1 MELSKFYLKEKAKL
15 FWLFKLLFI
24 KGGKQQCLPFV
35 CSNLGV
41 EIFLKKREHQKRMS
55 WNRGLTHLC
64 ILCIGISTKFY
75 AKPVCF
81 LIVLWLQKQF

>member
-1 MELSKFYLKEKAKL
+1 MKFAICTKIMELSKLYLKEKAKL
-15 FWLFKLLFI
+15 FCLFKLLFI

-55 WNRGLTHLC
+55 
-64 ILCIGISTKFY
+64 
-75 AKPVCF
+75 
-81 LIVLWLQKQF
+81 